1 MYSGGRTSGLHAQRP
16 PYSLFFPFLLAL
28 TISARTAK
36 GDTQSEKSPKTLD
49 PTSGESS
56 NRTKTEVD
64 TYKQPCTFYCYLTTG
79 NQDEVNCTG
88 LPAAPP
94 VSESASIPC
103 YFDAVERQ
111 IVIGNKSSVR
121 RITPG
126 GLRVLASPHA
136 AYLRSSKNRLNLYL
150 RLNILEMNATALEG
164 LEDVLRQIQIYN
176 LHYLH
181 PDTFTHHARLSAIS
195 FDTATPP
202 EFPRT
207 LAAKLPENDSSL
219 PIRPFFRLSPE
230 DASTPFAFNLDVR
243 CHRCG
248 NDSES
253 GSGEDTEEED
263 LIIITFPREK
273 RPSTPTPPLN
283 VLDSLS
289 LIYLDSCPRF
299 EGGLGCPLRL
309 SADSLNTTPPG
320 VALLPYVVSELAPTG
335 WSDDEVQTNGAE
347 MGEAE
352 NLAAAAAAHSSALTT
367 FLVVW
372 CSLITIVLLC
382 VCVVLFIRRRR
393 LFTPKSLKSY
403 TLRTPAAVSTKRIIN
418 YSGSCEELTNRQAAT
433 ARGPGFSSNSA
444 YQTPSLRSSNVL
456 LNHQSAALRRPSRS
470 SYAAGDGD
478 VVASLHRNSHSAG
491 PDVAA
496 ILSPPLR
503 GPSSLRGSRSLG
515 QRFSAAADYDDD
527 EGVLTGTRDTAKGY
541 WGISQGPLQA
551 NGDTRVLHFA
561 AGAEPTVPD
570 SLPPHASSV
579 LRSAA
584 PANVVPTYKRSE
596 DGLSCLLTRVHI
608 RYLGDSFPAPH
619 PVAATA
625 TTAADS
631 KRRPRIVLCAG
642 SLRRHLRTSSLQ
654 CVAPPTPHTHTK
666 LTHTPASA

>member
-1 MYSGGRTSGLHAQRP
+1 MYSGGRTPSLHGQRP

-64 TYKQPCTFYCYLTTG
+64 TYKQPCTFYCYLTAG
-79 NQDEVNCTG
+79 NRDEVNCTG
-88 LPAAPP
+88 IPAAPT
-94 VSESASIPC
+94 VNESASIPC
-103 YFDAVERQ
+103 YLDTVERQ

-136 AYLRSSKNRLNLYL
+136 VYLHSSKNRLNLYL

-164 LEDVLRQIQIYN
+164 LEEVLRQIQIYN
-176 LHYLH
+176 LHDLH
-181 PDTFTHHARLSAIS
+181 PDTFTHHTRLSAIS

-219 PIRPFFRLSPE
+219 PIRPFFRLFPE
-230 DASTPFAFNLDVR
+230 DASTPFAFNMDVR

-248 NDSES
+248 NDSEV

-263 LIIITFPREK
+263 LIIITFSREK

-309 SADSLNTTPPG
+309 GADSLNTTPPG

-335 WSDDEVQTNGAE
+335 WSDDKVPANGAE
-347 MGEAE
+347 TGDAE
-352 NLAAAAAAHSSALTT
+352 NLAAAAVAAHSSALTT

-393 LFTPKSLKSY
+393 LFSPKSRKSY
-403 TLRTPAAVSTKRIIN
+403 TLRTPAVSTKRIIN
-418 YSGSCEELTNRQAAT
+418 YSGSCEELTCRQAAA
-433 ARGPGFSSNSA
+433 ARAPGFSSNSA

-478 VVASLHRNSHSAG
+478 VVASQHSNGHSAG
-491 PDVAA
+491 PEDAAAA

-503 GPSSLRGSRSLG
+503 GPSSLRGSRNLG
-515 QRFSAAADYDDD
+515 QRFSAAEYDD
-527 EGVLTGTRDTAKGY
+527 EGTLTGTRDAAKGY

-551 NGDTRVLHFA
+551 NGDTRVLYF
-561 AGAEPTVPD
+561 AGAESTVSD
-570 SLPPHASSV
+570 SLPPRSSSV

-584 PANVVPTYKRSE
+584 TTNVVPTYKRSE
-596 DGLSCLLTRVHI
+596 DGIFQMT
-608 RYLGDSFPAPH
+608 
-619 PVAATA
+619 
-625 TTAADS
+625 
-631 KRRPRIVLCAG
+631 
-642 SLRRHLRTSSLQ
+642 
-654 CVAPPTPHTHTK
+654 
-666 LTHTPASA
+666 